1 MRASCIERDGQYQ
14 KFVEEVGHRAF
25 SGPHAAQQG
34 QDILY
39 ITERCV
45 FRLTTEGLELTEIA
59 PGLDIERDILAKM
72 AFKPT
77 VNKPGVMGAVS
88 SGPTR

>member
-1 MRASCIERDGQYQ
+1 MLFLGTFTAGDLELSVVEGKLLIERDGQHQ

-25 SGPHAAQQG
+25 SGPHAAQ
-34 QDILY
+34 
-39 ITERCV
+39 
-45 FRLTTEGLELTEIA
+45 LTEIA